1 MANFNKVLLMGN
13 LTRDPELRYSGGG
26 GSGGTPI
33 CKFGLAVNRQWRN
46 QSGESQEETCFV
58 DLVVFGRQAETCN
71 EYLSKGRPVFIE
83 GRLSFSSW
91 DDRETGKK
99 RSKLEVVAERV
110 QFLGSRNDSGGGGGG
125 GGGWERRSQEPRSQ
139 DARSQDSGG
148 GWGNSGSQSN
158 TSQDGGG
165 DGGGTAATPPPQQ
178 TSTPRAA
185 SSPAGGG
192 YDFDDIP
199 F

>member
-1 MANFNKVLLMGN
+1 VANFNKVFLMGN
-13 LTRDPELRYSGGG
+13 LTRDPELRYSGG

-46 QSGESQEETCFV
+46 QAGESQEETCFI
-58 DLVVFGRQAETCN
+58 DLVVFGRQGETCN
-71 EYLSKGRPVFIE
+71 EYLSKGRPVFVE

-91 DDRETGKK
+91 EDRETGAK

-110 QFLGSRNDSGGGGGG
+110 QFLGSRNDSQGGGGGGGG
-125 GGGWERRSQEPRSQ
+125 GGGWSERRNQGDGAQAGGWDNRSSQGGQQGGQQGGSREAAPQQPASTPNTPSTPSP
-139 DARSQDSGG
+139 ASGG
-148 GWGNSGSQSN
+148 
-158 TSQDGGG
+158 
-165 DGGGTAATPPPQQ
+165 
-178 TSTPRAA
+178 
-185 SSPAGGG
+185 GGG